1 MLEAMGNEVSA
12 TEGES
17 EEKEEEDEWT
27 SREEDEV
34 SGGLWSLSHEVE
46 DGQQVC
52 VLTCAATG
60 SSQAQL
66 CQSGAEHLRLLRHP
80 SIVKFLSYDPSL
92 SPLVMVTEAVLPV
105 WGVVSGM
112 CEEGMVTGWR
122 DIAKGLA
129 FLHDKAKL
137 SHNSLCCE
145 CVFVCANTSH
155 WKIGGFEAAAHH
167 SKINH
172 TVRLQTPLIV
182 HSSTVSL
189 SLQFIETIAA

>member
-66 CQSGAEHLRLLRHP
+66 CQSGAEVSRL
-80 SIVKFLSYDPSL
+80 Y
-92 SPLVMVTEAVLPV
+92 
-105 WGVVSGM
+105 
-112 CEEGMVTGWR
+112 
-122 DIAKGLA
+122 
-129 FLHDKAKL
+129 
-137 SHNSLCCE
+137 
-145 CVFVCANTSH
+145 
-155 WKIGGFEAAAHH
+155 
-167 SKINH
+167 
-172 TVRLQTPLIV
+172 TVRNPSDVAMT
-182 HSSTVSL
+182 
-189 SLQFIETIAA
+189 